1 MAYTKP
7 KYEGNDFLEWYKS
20 NFGVDYTGGGLS
32 RQQGMSDIDWDIGNE
47 LYSAYQ
53 QQQARKEQYDS
64 DYQSLLGQYQ
74 NSANAANSQYQA
86 AKDNQEASY
95 SKNTAD
101 LLANYQSSVGDLDTS
116 RKNAL
121 QGASI
126 TYDKLKKYL
135 PTQVKAQGLGG
146 LGVSESTLLQ
156 AHNTY
161 NTQRGSIENSYNANK
176 ATLENAYSTNKSSL
190 DTAHGETLRKLESD
204 KLASDTARDNAYSS
218 DSTSLLNRYNA
229 DMQNIRDGVNVGAI
243 TADYQEKNRVLQ
255 QGNYDDLASLLSM
268 SDSETL
274 ADYYARIEAADINDN
289 QKALLKTLAE
299 NQVQNN
305 ITKRQQSDFTN
316 FQNTIKN
323 LTDMSTEAAFAKI
336 DQLDITAQQKA
347 QLKTLVESQVSQN
360 VYNYKQEMRNEGLI
374 EYNSHYADGDYVEAK
389 KILDSYKQYL
399 SDDEYQTRVNAIEQK
414 VKEQTEAEAKAKAEE
429 AAEKDKRI
437 ISGQETFEYNGGTYQ
452 ITSQLKSDANE
463 IKRNND
469 FKDQLKSKCGTT
481 DPYDSSKIPNGTT
494 FEIKADN
501 RGSNDF
507 NLWDDIGVFLLSPL
521 GACAWDSWGNWN
533 TLYVTFY
540 NGQWYKSDKKV

>member
-20 NFGVDYTGGGLS
+20 NFGVDYSGGGLS
-32 RQQGMSDIDWDIGNE
+32 RREGMSDIDWDIGNE

-53 QQQARKEQYDS
+53 QQQARQEQYDS
-64 DYQSLLGQYQ
+64 DYSSLLQQYNKTV
-74 NSANAANSQYQA
+74 NSANSQYEA
-86 AKDNQEASY
+86 AKASQEASHA
-95 SKNTAD
+95 KNTAD
-101 LLANYQSSVGDLDTS
+101 LLANYQSSVGDLDTR

-176 ATLENAYSTNKSSL
+176 ATLENAYTTNKSSL
-190 DTAHGETLRKLESD
+190 DTAHGETLRQLEAD

-218 DSTSLLNRYNA
+218 DTTSLLNRYNA
-229 DMQNIRDGVNVGAI
+229 DMQSIKDGVNVGAI

-274 ADYYARIEAADINDN
+274 SDYYARIEAADINDQ

-299 NQVQNN
+299 NQVQGN
-305 ITKRQQSDFTN
+305 IAKRQQNTFAN
-316 FQNTIKN
+316 FQSTIKQ
-323 LTDMSTEAAFAKI
+323 LTDTSTEAAFAKI
-336 DQLDITAQQKA
+336 DSLDISDQQKA

-360 VYNYKQEMRNEGLI
+360 VYNYKQEMRSEALTRYDDALYG
-374 EYNSHYADGDYVEAK
+374 EDYAEAK
-389 KILDSYKQYL
+389 KILDGYKQYL
-399 SDDEYQTRVNAIEQK
+399 SDDEYNTRLNTINDK
-414 VKEQTEAEAKAKAEE
+414 VAAQTEAEAKAKAEE

-437 ISGQETFEYNGGTYQ
+437 VSGQETFEYNGGTYQ
-452 ITSQLKSDANE
+452 ISSQLKSDANE
-463 IKRNND
+463 IQRNND

-507 NLWDDIGVFLLSPL
+507 NFWDDVGAFLLSPL
-521 GACAWDSWGNWN
+521 GAGAWDSWWNWN
-533 TLYVTFY
+533 TVYVTFY
-540 NGQWYKSDKKV
+540 NGNWYKSEKKV

>member
-135 PTQVKAQGLGG
+135 PTQVKAQGLSG

-229 DMQNIRDGVNVGAI
+229 DKQNIRDGVNVGAI

-507 NLWDDIGVFLLSPL
+507 NFWDDIGAFLLSPL
-521 GACAWDSWGNWN
+521 GAGAWDSWGNWN